1 MLDTKQTDEIQ
12 CESQHDQLALCAGR
26 MYWLALVLTDD
37 QGLAGRLTHQEVEH
51 LFIGKGVFDVWM
63 ARWARRLTIK
73 ACIAAK
79 QIDLAADGCNA
90 AFWEA
95 AWHRELESLTVSRGL
110 SLDSIRHA
118 VKSLPLLP
126 RFVFVMH
133 ALEKYPLADVALLLK
148 VSKSASEAA
157 LTYSLTALAHA
168 VHSPELSSW
177 MEAHSFAGSCAAV
190 SPARQ

>member
-1 MLDTKQTDEIQ
+1 MLQAKQTDKIQ
-12 CESQHDQLALCAGR
+12 CEAEHADQLALCAGR

-37 QGLAGRLTHQEVEH
+37 QDLAANLTHR
-51 LFIGKGVFDVWM
+51 GVLDLITRSEAFDAWM

-79 QIDLAADGCNA
+79 QMDLATDECNA

-95 AWHRELESLTVSRGL
+95 EWRRELDSLTVPHTL
-110 SLDSIRHA
+110 TLDSIQHA
-118 VKSLPLLP
+118 IKSLPFLP

-133 ALEKYPLADVALLLK
+133 ALERYPLIDVALLLK
-148 VSKSASEAA
+148 VPKRTAEAA

-168 VHSPELSSW
+168 VHCQELGSW
-177 MEAHSFAGSCAAV
+177 VEAHSLV
-190 SPARQ
+190 